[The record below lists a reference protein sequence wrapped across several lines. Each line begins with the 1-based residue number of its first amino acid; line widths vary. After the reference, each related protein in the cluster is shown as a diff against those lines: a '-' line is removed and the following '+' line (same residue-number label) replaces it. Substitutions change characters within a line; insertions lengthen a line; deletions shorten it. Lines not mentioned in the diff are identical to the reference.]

1 MREHNLAQINKDVGI
16 PGCIN
21 KKSNIWN
28 DVIVVYKGLW
38 ETFDETVIKGA
49 IKKVNNSLD
58 IVAKTHFMAVY
69 LYQALKPDS
78 PYHDL
83 PEETLHR
90 NGIYKK
96 KEFADSYKKTTVT

>member
-16 PGCIN
+16 PDCVN

-28 DVIVVYKGLW
+28 NVIVVYKGLW
-38 ETFDETVIKGA
+38 ETFDETVIKDA

-58 IVAKTHFMAVY
+58 IAKTHFMAVY

-78 PYHDL
+78 PYRDL
-83 PEETLHR
+83 R
-90 NGIYKK
+90 NWQIDIRKQQLR
-96 KEFADSYKKTTVT
+96 KKTYVNHLRRLQ